1 MSCGG
6 IYVSGLVLFV
16 QTKNSVFSNLVSPY
30 SLKHKF
36 QSLKLQQNRCFV

>member
-16 QTKNSVFSNLVSPY
+16 QTKNSVLSNLVSPY
-30 SLKHKF
+30 SLKHQF
-36 QSLKLQQNRCFV
+36 ESLKLQQNRCFV